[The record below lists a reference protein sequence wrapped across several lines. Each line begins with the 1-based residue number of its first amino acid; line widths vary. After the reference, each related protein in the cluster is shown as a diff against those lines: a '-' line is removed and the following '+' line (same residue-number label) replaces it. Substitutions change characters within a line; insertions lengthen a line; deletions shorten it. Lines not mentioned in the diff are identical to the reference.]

1 MEIEFDP
8 AKDARNRRDRGLSLA
23 LASDILANRIADT
36 EDTRQDYDE
45 QRRIAFGYVG
55 PRLHCLVYTL
65 RDNTLRPISPRK
77 ANRKEIQRWH
87 PAEP

>member
-23 LASDILANRIADT
+23 LASVVLANRIADT
-36 EDTRQDYDE
+36 EDTRQDYGE

-65 RDNTLRPISPRK
+65 RGNTVRAISLRK
-77 ANRKEIQRWH
+77 ANRKEIQQWLS
-87 PAEP
+87 PEP